1 MRRVFF
7 DTSAYVALT
16 DTSDQF
22 HADAARLAER
32 IIAGRLP
39 RVTTNYVL
47 AEAYTRIRRKLGHA
61 MAVQFG
67 EGIRR
72 DVVAGNL
79 NIVYADTA
87 LDDAAWEIF
96 TKYADREFSFVD
108 CTSFAW
114 LRQNPG
120 TEVFAF
126 DDHFLWM
133 GFIPFRVKLTATA

>member
-1 MRRVFF
+1 MRRAFF

-16 DTSDQF
+16 DTSDRF
-22 HADAARLAER
+22 HADAARLVER

-47 AEAYTRIRRKLGHA
+47 AEAYPRIRRKLGHA
-61 MAVQFG
+61 TAVQFG

-72 DVVAGNL
+72 DVAAGNL
-79 NIVYADTA
+79 NIVYADVA

-96 TKYADREFSFVD
+96 KKYADQDFSFVD

-114 LRQNPG
+114 LRQRPEC
-120 TEVFAF
+120 EVFAF
-126 DDHFLWM
+126 DEDFTWM
-133 GFIPFRVKLTATA
+133 GFTPFQG

>member
-22 HADAARLAER
+22 HADAARLAEQ
-32 IIAGRLP
+32 IIASRLP

-61 MAVQFG
+61 TAVQFG
-67 EGIRR
+67 EGIRH
-72 DVVAGNL
+72 DVVARNL
-79 NIVYADTA
+79 NIIYADAA

-96 TKYADREFSFVD
+96 KKYADQDFSFVD

-114 LRQNPG
+114 LRQHPDN
-120 TEVFAF
+120 EVFAF
-126 DDHFLWM
+126 DEHFLWM
-133 GFIPFRVKLTATA
+133 GFAPFQG